1 MTMPNQS
8 LDLLLNQWYAD
19 VFRFSF
25 LLSCHTEAAREITF
39 QTFLY
44 AGCDDY
50 FSEDENEMAAK
61 LFSYAFKTCEDYYL
75 RRLRPLPSRK
85 TLESVAAFP
94 ISDELWAFLKK
105 PIKSKA
111 AWFLSSVLLFSP
123 DQIGQILH
131 TRPAK
136 IQSLLSLTSAP
147 SSETIQ
153 NIVPDWETTS
163 HFSDDLYLRFEE
175 RNVKLENKLRSFR
188 QLTDQAVVWAALG
201 LLLLFG
207 AAAWYTQG
215 L

>member
-39 QTFLY
+39 QT
-44 AGCDDY
+44 
-50 FSEDENEMAAK
+50 
-61 LFSYAFKTCEDYYL
+61 
-75 RRLRPLPSRK
+75 
-85 TLESVAAFP
+85 AFP

-111 AWFLSSVLLFSP
+111 AWFFSSVLSFSP